1 MPISSILPYRLKNEA
16 TCEWMVKVS
25 TVKVL
30 IPDTNALLQSM
41 PLSAWLAILQ
51 FWRLVTPYGGVTYE
65 TRPGSQNDVYINRN
79 RISIFWGAY
88 LCASMFYFRVGH
100 SLVDWTITSLSH
112 FLIFSEADL
121 APGTFLQ
128 FIWIHLS
135 NRLPKHMLLM
145 ICLLPIILQPWIFP
159 KTPGC
164 I

>member
-65 TRPGSQNDVYINRN
+65 TRPGSQNDVCINRIWN
-79 RISIFWGAY
+79 FWGAH
-88 LCASMFYFRVGH
+88 LCASMFYFWVGH
-100 SLVDWTITSLSH
+100 LFW
-112 FLIFSEADL
+112 
-121 APGTFLQ
+121 
-128 FIWIHLS
+128 
-135 NRLPKHMLLM
+135 NRLGTWRQELFSSSFGSIFPTMWPRLLM
-145 ICLLPIILQPWIFP
+145 ICLLPIILQRRTFP
-159 KTPGC
+159 KTPGR